1 MKKLIALVAIAA
13 APVLFAQEKTQSSAE
28 IKKAQTQKVSD
39 VKADAKSLKA
49 STASAKT
56 TDTKVKATT
65 ATATHSKGGSASDL
79 RAAGATERKATTSR
93 TKAATK

>member
-28 IKKAQTQKVSD
+28 IKKAETQKVSD

-49 STASAKT
+49 SNASAKT
-56 TDTKVKATT
+56 GDTKVKATT
-65 ATATHSKGGSASDL
+65 ATATHSKGASTADL
-79 RAAGATERKATTSR
+79 KSTRTSSDKKATSSR
-93 TKAATK
+93 TK